1 MNKAHFAY
9 ASAPAQRIKSVKY
22 TRKESQITPFA
33 LILSKTK
40 TMKSFFDRSLKL
52 GKLFGIP
59 VSIHWTFL
67 LLLIWIFG
75 SSIYKGSSLESAL
88 WSVAYILILFVCVF
102 LHELGHALMAKR
114 YGIATRSIV
123 LLPIGGVA
131 SLEKIPSEPKKE
143 IAVALAGPAVNL
155 VISGGLLVY
164 HLIAGFPSIEA
175 GTAFRLQAS
184 TLPFMVMIANL
195 FLGGFNLLPAFPM
208 DGGRVL
214 RALLA
219 IRMNRERATATAMK
233 IATVFAVIFALYGLF
248 NNPFMVFIALFI
260 FLGARGEY
268 ESVRTEYF
276 ISGFTAKDVLMTR
289 YTVLKAETP
298 LSEAVSLLLGGQETR
313 FLVEKEG
320 AVSMILTK
328 TDIIR
333 GLDEHGKESPIA
345 SSASALTFS
354 APSDMPMQEL
364 LDTMRKENL
373 SMVPI
378 TDDGEIIGVVDI
390 DNISEFQLIR
400 MAQKR

>member
-1 MNKAHFAY
+1 M
-9 ASAPAQRIKSVKY
+9 R
-22 TRKESQITPFA
+22 
-33 LILSKTK
+33 
-40 TMKSFFDRSLKL
+40 SFFNRSLKL
-52 GKLFGIP
+52 GTLFGIP

-75 SSIYKGSSLESAL
+75 NSMYKGSSFESAL

-102 LHELGHALMAKR
+102 LHELGHALMAR
-114 YGIATRSIV
+114 HYGIATRSIV

-143 IAVALAGPAVNL
+143 IAVALAGPAVNIVVSL
-155 VISGGLLVY
+155 ALLVY
-164 HLIAGFPSIEA
+164 HLIAGFPQIEA

-184 TLPFMVMIANL
+184 TLPFMVMIANV

-219 IRMNRERATATAMK
+219 IRMNRERATATAFK
-233 IATVFAVIFALYGLF
+233 IATVFAFIFALYGLF

-268 ESVRTEYF
+268 ASVRTEHF
-276 ISGFTAKDVLMTR
+276 ISGFTAKDALMTK
-289 YTVLKAETP
+289 YTVLKAEAP
-298 LSEAVSLLLGGQETR
+298 LSEAVSLLLSGQETR
-313 FLVEKEG
+313 FLVEKEDS
-320 AVSMILTK
+320 VSMVLSK

-333 GLDEHGKESPIA
+333 GLDEHGKDSPI
-345 SSASALTFS
+345 SYSASGLTFFAS
-354 APSDMPMQEL
+354 SDMPMQEL
-364 LDTMRKENL
+364 LDKMSREEI

-378 TDDGEIIGVVDI
+378 TEDGVIIGVVDI

>member
-1 MNKAHFAY
+1 MSV
-9 ASAPAQRIKSVKY
+9 SALTGLNQSNSKKRN
-22 TRKESQITPFA
+22 QITSFA
-33 LILSKTK
+33 LTLSETK
-40 TMKSFFDRSLKL
+40 TMKSLFDRSLKL

-75 SSIYKGSSLESAL
+75 SSLYKGSSIESAL
-88 WSVAYILILFVCVF
+88 WSVAYILILFICVF

-114 YGIATRSIV
+114 YGITTRSIV

-164 HLIAGFPSIEA
+164 HLLAGFPEIEA

-219 IRMNRERATATAMK
+219 TRMNRERATATAFK

-268 ESVRTEYF
+268 ASVRTEFF
-276 ISGFTAKDVLMTR
+276 ISGFTAKDALMTK
-289 YTVLKAETP
+289 YTVLKADTP
-298 LSEAVSLLLGGQETR
+298 LSEAVSLLLSGQETR
-313 FLVEKEG
+313 FLVEKDDSI
-320 AVSMILTK
+320 SMVLTK

-345 SSASALTFS
+345 NSASTLTFS

-364 LDTMRKENL
+364 LEKMRREDVSL
-373 SMVPI
+373 VPI
-378 TDDGEIIGVVDI
+378 MEYGEIIGVVDI

-400 MAQKR
+400 MAQKS

>member
-1 MNKAHFAY
+1 
-9 ASAPAQRIKSVKY
+9 
-22 TRKESQITPFA
+22 
-33 LILSKTK
+33 
-40 TMKSFFDRSLKL
+40 MKSFFDRSLKL
-52 GKLFGIP
+52 GKLLGIP
-59 VSIHWTFL
+59 ISIHWTFL

-75 SSIYKGSSLESAL
+75 SSIYKGSSIESAL
-88 WSVAYILILFVCVF
+88 WSVAYILILFICVF

-155 VISGGLLVY
+155 VISGLLLVY
-164 HLIAGFPSIEA
+164 HLIAGFPNIEA

-184 TLPFMVMIANL
+184 TLPFMVMIANV

-219 IRMNRERATATAMK
+219 IRMNRERATAAALK
-233 IATVFAVIFALYGLF
+233 IATVFAVIFGVYGLF

-268 ESVRTEYF
+268 ESVRTEFF
-276 ISGFTAKDVLMTR
+276 ISGYTAKDALMTR
-289 YTVLKAETP
+289 YTVLKADAP
-298 LSEAVSLLLGGQETR
+298 LSEAVSLLLSGQETR

-320 AVSMILTK
+320 SVSMILTK

-333 GLDEHGKESPIA
+333 GLDERGKESPIA
-345 SSASALTFS
+345 SSASSLTFC
-354 APSDMPMQEL
+354 APSDMLMQEL
-364 LDTMRKENL
+364 LDNMRKEDVSL
-373 SMVPI
+373 VPI
-378 TDDGEIIGVVDI
+378 TEDGEIIGVVDL